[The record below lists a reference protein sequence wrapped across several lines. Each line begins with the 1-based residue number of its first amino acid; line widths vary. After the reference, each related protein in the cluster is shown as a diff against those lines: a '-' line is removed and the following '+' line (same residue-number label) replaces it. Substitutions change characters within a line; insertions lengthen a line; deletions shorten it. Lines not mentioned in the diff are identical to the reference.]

1 MEFKAERRMTPRIE
15 YLTEVHC
22 EGTDGR
28 TRSARISD
36 VSAGGL
42 YIDCMVTFRV
52 GEQLKLRFK
61 LGEHEIRVVGEVRHR
76 REGVGMGVQFLG
88 LSAAEQQQIRDFI
101 APRLRRTAVRVQPKP
116 QPALIFRSPIPTA
129 FPPPSWAR
137 FRQQPQTQPVTSR
150 NPLPRTFKS
159 TGARL
164 PESPV
169 VAQPQDT
176 ARKAAHTM
184 SQVGGSRLLM
194 LLSMWLGWV

>member
-1 MEFKAERRMTPRIE
+1 MEFKAERRKTPRID
-15 YLTEVHC
+15 YLTEVQC
-22 EGTDGR
+22 EGSDGR

-36 VSAGGL
+36 VSTGGL

-52 GEQLKLRFK
+52 GEQLKLQFG
-61 LGEHEIRVVGEVRHR
+61 LGEHKFRVSGEVRHC

-101 APRLRRTAVRVQPKP
+101 APRLRPTATRVQPKP
-116 QPALIFRSPIPTA
+116 QPAPIFRPPIPTA
-129 FPPPSWAR
+129 FPPPSWAKV
-137 FRQQPQTQPVTSR
+137 RQQPQPVTSR

-164 PESPV
+164 PEPPAVEQSHQ
-169 VAQPQDT
+169 A
-176 ARKAAHTM
+176 ARKAAQTM
-184 SQVGGSRLLM
+184 SQVGGGRLLM